1 MHMTGLAKIAAAM
14 ANRGSFDGVRILGEK
29 GWNFFSKE
37 ILSFYVFGKNI
48 LLLNL
53 LATILC
59 IFPVGKYVLPFFAKI
74 NCLFL

>member
-37 ILSFYVFGKNI
+37 ILSFNVFGKNI
-48 LLLNL
+48 
-53 LATILC
+53 
-59 IFPVGKYVLPFFAKI
+59 FS
-74 NCLFL
+74 

>member
-37 ILSFYVFGKNI
+37 ILSF
-48 LLLNL
+48 
-53 LATILC
+53 
-59 IFPVGKYVLPFFAKI
+59 FFAQI
-74 NCLFL
+74 FCI